1 MLNHPRTWS
10 DLSSD
15 LLESIFEKLSFADFH
30 RAKLVCSTWNSSSKR
45 TVSRKSEPPWLI
57 LFPDSEENV
66 CLLFNPEEDRI
77 YTTERDFSKIRFL
90 ANSGKWFLVVDSG
103 FSLCIIDVFNENR
116 KIDLPPLEALLSS
129 KYSLKRVR
137 DKEFRWGLTSGSC
150 LEMKTDNLRGLL
162 WVDEK
167 TEEFVVVW
175 FFDPVG
181 YLFFCKKG
189 DTHYTFI
196 PLYDEVPKL
205 LSGFSD
211 LVLWCYR
218 LYIATTHRCVRVLD
232 LSGHQGFE
240 DVTGSNPKPM
250 FSLRKYYASFSIAVT
265 KDGEVLLVE
274 STNFEN
280 RRSFRL
286 YKKDPNAD
294 LNEYSPDLL
303 EVDSVGD
310 EALLLD
316 LGIIVPANHTIG
328 IKPNTVYF
336 TRHDRAR
343 LRIPFDLDICVF
355 NLATNT
361 LKHFPQLAGLNLK
374 DARWF
379 LPFT

>member
-1 MLNHPRTWS
+1 
-10 DLSSD
+10 
-15 LLESIFEKLSFADFH
+15 
-30 RAKLVCSTWNSSSKR
+30 
-45 TVSRKSEPPWLI
+45 
-57 LFPDSEENV
+57 
-66 CLLFNPEEDRI
+66 
-77 YTTERDFSKIRFL
+77 
-90 ANSGKWFLVVDSG
+90 
-103 FSLCIIDVFNENR
+103 
-116 KIDLPPLEALLSS
+116 
-129 KYSLKRVR
+129 
-137 DKEFRWGLTSGSC
+137 
-150 LEMKTDNLRGLL
+150 MKTDNLRGLL

-167 TEEFVVVW
+167 TEDFVVVW

-196 PLYDEVPKL
+196 PLYDDVPKL

-211 LVLWCYR
+211 LVLRCYR

-240 DVTGSNPKPM
+240 DVTG
-250 FSLRKYYASFSIAVT
+250 R
-265 KDGEVLLVE
+265 EVLLVE

-328 IKPNTVYF
+328 IKPNTIYF

-361 LKHFPQLAGLNLK
+361 LKRFPQLAGLNLK

>member
-1 MLNHPRTWS
+1 
-10 DLSSD
+10 
-15 LLESIFEKLSFADFH
+15 
-30 RAKLVCSTWNSSSKR
+30 
-45 TVSRKSEPPWLI
+45 
-57 LFPDSEENV
+57 
-66 CLLFNPEEDRI
+66 
-77 YTTERDFSKIRFL
+77 
-90 ANSGKWFLVVDSG
+90 
-103 FSLCIIDVFNENR
+103 
-116 KIDLPPLEALLSS
+116 
-129 KYSLKRVR
+129 
-137 DKEFRWGLTSGSC
+137 
-150 LEMKTDNLRGLL
+150 MKTDNLRGLL

-167 TEEFVVVW
+167 TEDFVVVW

-196 PLYDEVPKL
+196 PLYDDVPKL

-211 LVLWCYR
+211 LVLRCYR

-232 LSGHQGFE
+232 LSGHQAL
-240 DVTGSNPKPM
+240 P
-250 FSLRKYYASFSIAVT
+250 LQSIA
-265 KDGEVLLVE
+265 GEVLLVE

-328 IKPNTVYF
+328 IKPNTIYF

-361 LKHFPQLAGLNLK
+361 LKRFPQLAGLNLK

>member
-10 DLSSD
+10 ELSSD

-30 RAKLVCSTWNSSSKR
+30 RAKLVCSTWNSTSKR

-116 KIDLPPLEALLSS
+116 RIDLPPLESLLSS

-167 TEEFVVVW
+167 T
-175 FFDPVG
+175 
-181 YLFFCKKG
+181 
-189 DTHYTFI
+189 
-196 PLYDEVPKL
+196 
-205 LSGFSD
+205 
-211 LVLWCYR
+211 
-218 LYIATTHRCVRVLD
+218 
-232 LSGHQGFE
+232 
-240 DVTGSNPKPM
+240 
-250 FSLRKYYASFSIAVT
+250 
-265 KDGEVLLVE
+265 
-274 STNFEN
+274 
-280 RRSFRL
+280 
-286 YKKDPNAD
+286 
-294 LNEYSPDLL
+294 
-303 EVDSVGD
+303 VDSVGD

-316 LGIIVPANHTIG
+316 LGIILPANHTIG
-328 IKPNTVYF
+328 IKPNTIYF

-355 NLATNT
+355 NLAINT
-361 LKHFPQLAGLNLK
+361 LKRFPQLAGLNLK